1 MIPGPAQW
9 VKGSGIATAA
19 AQSQPLAWEL
29 PDATGEMIKKKK
41 EKKRKKRKKERKSL
55 KIKQS

>member
-29 PDATGEMIKKKK
+29 PDATGAMIKKKK
-41 EKKRKKRKKERKSL
+41 KKKEEKKKKKERKKEKVS
-55 KIKQS
+55 K